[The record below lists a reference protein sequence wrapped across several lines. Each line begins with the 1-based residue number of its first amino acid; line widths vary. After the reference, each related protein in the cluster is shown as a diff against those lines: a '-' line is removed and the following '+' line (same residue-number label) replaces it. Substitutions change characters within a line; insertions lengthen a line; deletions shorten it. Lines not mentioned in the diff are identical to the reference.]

1 MGKSAAVAPNSGD
14 MLAMVARSASARP
27 ARPSPANSTKAPTT
41 PWARNISVTTSTRSV
56 AADPVAQHAQP
67 VDHRRVRVRPHQ
79 RVGVRDGLSGR
90 IRAGHHHRGEV
101 LEVDLVDDARPG
113 WHDAQVGEGGLRPA
127 QELVALAV
135 ALVLAGHVE
144 GEGVAGPIAVDLD
157 GVVDDE

>member
-1 MGKSAAVAPNSGD
+1 MPPPPQP
-14 MLAMVARSASARP
+14 RP
-27 ARPSPANSTKAPTT
+27 PSPFTT
-41 PWARNISVTTSTRSV
+41 
-56 AADPVAQHAQP
+56 
-67 VDHRRVRVRPHQ
+67 
-79 RVGVRDGLSGR
+79 GVR
-90 IRAGHHHRGEV
+90 RAVPPRHRGEG

-157 GVVDDE
+157 GVVDDEGGWGERVDPRRVGAEGGTRG